1 MTRWLEIIGEAAKY
15 IPDDIKIKYSNIPW
29 REMAGMR
36 DIAAHDYDDINTEEI
51 WNIIKNDIP
60 TLKKQ
65 IDAIEIK

>member
-1 MTRWLEIIGEAAKY
+1 VTRWLEIIGEAAKY